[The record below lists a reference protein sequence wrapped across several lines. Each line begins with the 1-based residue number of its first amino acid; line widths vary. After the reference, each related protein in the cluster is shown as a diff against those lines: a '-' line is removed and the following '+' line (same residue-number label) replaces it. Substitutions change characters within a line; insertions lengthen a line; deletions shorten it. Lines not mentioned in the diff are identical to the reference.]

1 MRRVPRWLFLFAALP
16 AIAAHAQDY
25 IIDSVRSHAEFDVKV
40 MWLVG
45 IRGDF
50 GSVKGKLSVD
60 LFHGTAMVDA
70 EIDTNNLHM
79 RARSYENWAK
89 SNEFFDSAQFPKIH
103 FVSDSFPIVRM
114 NRGGD
119 LDGMLTLRG
128 IERPVHLT
136 IDAAECADPLH
147 GACAV
152 EAWGSIY
159 RSEFG
164 MQSRRGALSDKVQLR
179 FSAFVDG
186 HDVEKSDPDRGS

>member
-1 MRRVPRWLFLFAALP
+1 MRRVHRWLLLCAVLP
-16 AIAAHAQDY
+16 AAGVHAQDY
-25 IIDSVRSHAEFDVKV
+25 LIDSARSHAEFDVKV

-50 GSVKGKLSVD
+50 GLVKGKLSVD
-60 LFHGTAMVDA
+60 VFRGTAKVDA
-70 EIDTNNLHM
+70 EIDTNELHM
-79 RARSYENWAK
+79 RTHSYETWAK

-103 FVSDSFPIVRM
+103 FVSGSFPIVRM
-114 NRGGD
+114 SHGGD

-128 IERPVHLT
+128 IEHPVHLT
-136 IDAAECADPLH
+136 IDAADCADPLQ
-147 GACAV
+147 GECAV

-179 FSAFVDG
+179 FSAFVDR
-186 HDVEKSDPDRGS
+186 HAVEDTDPARGS

>member
-1 MRRVPRWLFLFAALP
+1 MRRVTRWLFLCAVLP
-16 AIAAHAQDY
+16 AVGVHAQDY
-25 IIDSVRSHAEFDVKV
+25 IIDSARSHAEFDVKV
-40 MWLVG
+40 MWLIG

-50 GSVKGKLSVD
+50 GAVKGKLRVD

-70 EIDTNNLHM
+70 EIDTDNLHM
-79 RARSYENWAK
+79 RTHSYENWAK

-114 NRGGD
+114 SHGGD

-128 IERPVHLT
+128 IEHPVHLT
-136 IDAAECADPLH
+136 IDAADCTDPLQ
-147 GACAV
+147 GECAV

-179 FSAFVDG
+179 FSAFV
-186 HDVEKSDPDRGS
+186 EKHDPDRGS